1 MSHDSKRSA
10 FNPSDWRAALAS
22 WAQEHKPPADI
33 PSHPGIMPPKS
44 PEPSGSGSQPAQVDR
59 IPLGWWEAAFA
70 NRPTPSEQ
78 RGHACGEHQ
87 MLTVVAYD
95 ITDPRRLKRIA
106 EICEDYGMRVQYS
119 VFECRLE
126 ADKFDR
132 FWDDLLAVIDST
144 TDRLVGYKVC
154 VACARDIRSAGTQ
167 THQEKVVAYVF

>member
-1 MSHDSKRSA
+1 MPNDPRPSS
-10 FNPSDWRAALAS
+10 FNPSDWRHALAR
-22 WAQEHKPPADI
+22 WEQERGVPAPD
-33 PSHPGIMPPKS
+33 HG
-44 PEPSGSGSQPAQVDR
+44 PEQSGR
-59 IPLGWWEAAFA
+59 IPLGWWEDAFS

-95 ITDPRRLKRIA
+95 ITDQRRLRQIA
-106 EICEDYGMRVQYS
+106 KICEDYGVRVQYS

-132 FWDDLLAVIDST
+132 FWNDLLEIMDSS
-144 TDRLVGYKVC
+144 TDRLVAYKVC

-167 THQEKVVAYVF
+167 THHEKVVAYVF